1 MQNFSL
7 NRKFWF
13 FGPNLT
19 SFKHI
24 QWTPPLNSAYP
35 NCSRYRILDQTYR
48 KRVFPYKA
56 KKVNT
61 TDKFYNIFDLVYVPN
76 FSLKWRLWLFWPN
89 CPKRVFPVENRKIR
103 HFCVRS
109 LPLFTILNFSGDLGT
124 NRHKGILMSPSNR
137 RDN

>member
-89 CPKRVFPVENRKIR
+89 LPK
-103 HFCVRS
+103 
-109 LPLFTILNFSGDLGT
+109 
-124 NRHKGILMSPSNR
+124 KGISGRKPKNQTFLRAFIASIYYIKLFWWPGDQQTQGHFNVSF
-137 RDN
+137 

>member
-7 NRKFWF
+7 NRQFWF

-35 NCSRYRILDQTYR
+35 NCSKYRILDQTYP

-76 FSLKWRLWLFWPN
+76 FSLKWRFWLFWPN
-89 CPKRVFPVENRKIR
+89 LPK
-103 HFCVRS
+103 
-109 LPLFTILNFSGDLGT
+109 
-124 NRHKGILMSPSNR
+124 KGISGRKPKNQLLLRAVIALIYYIKLLWGPGDQQTQGHFNVSF
-137 RDN
+137 